1 MSLLRLG
8 CRKGDQS
15 WCTRRCR
22 CIIPCTQTHSP
33 HTTLIPPLLPDIYP
47 ASLNNTEHQ
56 FAPALSPVWHQ
67 RGFFWEEL
75 FILGFIR
82 ARRCADSE
90 FARQTIWASQRD
102 VFAGGWLLKKV
113 MILFFLCL
121 WLQSANLCQNP
132 PKRLK
137 MDKTQLDSFDIAKNA
152 NDWKRRGCRFS
163 IHWQRGTVGNFSN
176 RLIWKPRWSFCSIA
190 LYYISLLSGLGNIWW
205 SKQKSKCEWQR
216 SSSWATN

>member
-47 ASLNNTEHQ
+47 ASLNAR
-56 FAPALSPVWHQ
+56 APICTSSFKSLTPERFLLGRTIHSGIHSSPQV
-67 RGFFWEEL
+67 RR
-75 FILGFIR
+75 LGICK
-82 ARRCADSE
+82 ANNLYGA
-90 FARQTIWASQRD
+90 AQRD

-121 WLQSANLCQNP
+121 WLQSAKFCKNP
-132 PKRLK
+132 PKRWTKPNLTALTLQR
-137 MDKTQLDSFDIAKNA
+137 MLMIE
-152 NDWKRRGCRFS
+152 REGGCRFS

-216 SSSWATN
+216 